1 MSAPATEIM
10 ARSLASLAGLYALRF
25 LAIAFSLIAGI
36 GAFILFLQFGS
47 VDGID
52 ALDVTR
58 AVLILIST
66 QWLALGATVAL
77 IGLTSRARPP
87 KYDPKAPIKGRTVV
101 LVPVYNEDPLVTF
114 ARIAA
119 MDASLAATGDAASVH
134 FAVLSDTRNDLIAAR
149 EKLIFARLVAERNAV
164 GRFFYRRREQ
174 NTGKKA
180 GNIEDFITRSGGA
193 YDYAVILDADS
204 LMEGETILQMIRRME
219 AEPRLGLL
227 QTLPKVIRARSRFG
241 RAMQFAAA
249 FFSPIFARGLAMV
262 QGETGPFWGHNAIVR
277 TRAFAES
284 CGLPALKG
292 KPPFGGH
299 VMSHDYVEAA
309 LLARAGWIVRLDDD
323 LGGSYEEG
331 PENIVDHAKR
341 DRRWCQGNLQHSR
354 IIGAPGLRLWSRFV
368 FSQGIMAYIAPLFWV
383 GFILASIAAPLLAP
397 PPDYFPTP
405 YWPIPYFPP
414 SEASKAIS
422 LAIGIFGLLFLP
434 KVLIAT
440 RMALTGAAKGFG
452 GPILA
457 FASTLSELALS
468 SITAP
473 VLLMYSTRSVL
484 QVVMGRD
491 GGWPTNN
498 RGDGTLSLKDSF
510 AASHWIVTIGLVGLM
525 TTWFFAPGL
534 LLWLL
539 PVGLPMVFAP
549 LILSWS
555 SRPSRSRLMGVP
567 SEYAKPAVVKLHDE
581 VLNRWALDAETEQEQ
596 DPRQP
601 KKELS
606 AHHG

>member
-1 MSAPATEIM
+1 MGQGLIS
-10 ARSLASLAGLYALRF
+10 RAGLYTLRAFAVALSL
-25 LAIAFSLIAGI
+25 LAGG
-36 GAFILFLQFGS
+36 GAFVLFLQFGA

-52 ALDVTR
+52 TLDVTR
-58 AVLILIST
+58 ALLILIST
-66 QWLALGATVAL
+66 LWLAWGAVQAL
-77 IGLTSRARPP
+77 IGLTSTARPMP
-87 KYDPKAPIKGRTVV
+87 ETPGPITGRTVV

-119 MDASLAATGDAASVH
+119 MDASIAATNCGTEVH

-149 EKLIFARLVAERNAV
+149 ERQMFAKLVAEQGAV
-164 GRFFYRRREQ
+164 GRFFYRRREA
-174 NTGKKA
+174 NVGKKA
-180 GNIEDFITRSGGA
+180 GNIEDFITRSGAA

-204 LMEGETILQMIRRME
+204 LMEGETIVRMIRRME

-241 RAMQFAAA
+241 RAMQFSAS
-249 FFSPIFARGLAMV
+249 FFSPVFARGLAMM

-277 TRAFAES
+277 VRAFAES
-284 CGLPALKG
+284 CGLPPLRG
-292 KPPFGGH
+292 TPPFGGH

-309 LLARAGWIVRLDDD
+309 LLARGGWIVRLDDD

-354 IIGAPGLRLWSRFV
+354 IIGAPGLRAWSRFV
-368 FSQGIMAYIAPLFWV
+368 FAQGIMAYIAPLFWL

-414 SEASKAIS
+414 SEASKAIG
-422 LAIGIFGLLFLP
+422 LAIGIFGLLLLP
-434 KVLIAT
+434 KILIAA
-440 RMALTGAAKGFG
+440 RAALRGKATEFG
-452 GPILA
+452 GPGIA
-457 FASTLSELALS
+457 FASTLAELALS

-484 QVVMGRD
+484 QVILGRD

-510 AASHWIVTIGLVGLM
+510 LAAHWIVTIGLVGLM
-525 TTWFFAPGL
+525 ATWAFAPGL

-539 PVGLPMVFAP
+539 PVGLPMVLAP
-549 LILSWS
+549 LILWWT

-567 SEYAKPAVVKLHDE
+567 SEYAKPAVMRRHDE
-581 VLNRWALDAETEQEQ
+581 VLDRWAREATHDPAAEPSRAPLPEVTAQN
-596 DPRQP
+596 
-601 KKELS
+601 
-606 AHHG
+606 G

>member
-1 MSAPATEIM
+1 M

-66 QWLALGATVAL
+66 QWLALGATVAM
-77 IGLTSRARPP
+77 IGLPSRARPP
-87 KYDPKAPIKGRTVV
+87 KYDPKAPIAGRTVV

-164 GRFFYRRREQ
+164 GRFFYRRREL

-249 FFSPIFARGLAMV
+249 FFSPVFARGLAMV

-292 KPPFGGH
+292 KTPFGGH

-452 GPILA
+452 GAVLG

-596 DPRQP
+596 DARQP

>member
-1 MSAPATEIM
+1 M
-10 ARSLASLAGLYALRF
+10 ARSLASRAGLYALRF
-25 LAIAFSLIAGI
+25 VAIAFSLIAGI

-66 QWLALGATVAL
+66 QWLALGATVAM
-77 IGLTSRARPP
+77 IGLPSRARPP
-87 KYDPKAPIKGRTVV
+87 NYDPAAPIKGRTVV

-180 GNIEDFITRSGGA
+180 GNIEDFITRSGAA

-241 RAMQFAAA
+241 RAMQFAAS
-249 FFSPIFARGLAMV
+249 FFSPVFARGLAMV

-277 TRAFAES
+277 VRAFAES

-354 IIGAPGLRLWSRFV
+354 IIGAPGLRMWSRFV

-383 GFILASIAAPLLAP
+383 GFILASIAAPLMAP

-414 SEASKAIS
+414 SEASKAIG

-452 GPILA
+452 GAALG

-484 QVVMGRD
+484 QVAMGRD

-510 AASHWIVTIGLVGLM
+510 AAAHWIVTIGLVGLM
-525 TTWFFAPGL
+525 ATWFFAPGL

-539 PVGLPMVFAP
+539 PVGLPMVFSP

-581 VLNRWALDAETEQEQ
+581 VLDRWALDAETEQEQ
-596 DPRQP
+596 DARQP

>member
-1 MSAPATEIM
+1 MTLTLIS
-10 ARSLASLAGLYALRF
+10 RAGLYALRSF
-25 LAIAFSLIAGI
+25 ALALSLLSGV

-66 QWLALGATVAL
+66 LWLAWGAVQAL
-77 IGLTSRARPP
+77 IGLTSTAKPP
-87 KYDPKAPIKGRTVV
+87 KYDPKAPIRGRTAI

-119 MDASLAATGDAASVH
+119 MDASLIATGETAQIH

-149 EKLIFARLVAERNAV
+149 EKQIFARLVAERNAV
-164 GRFFYRRREQ
+164 GRFFYRRREL

-241 RAMQFAAA
+241 RAMQFSAA
-249 FFSPIFARGLAMV
+249 FFSPVFARGLAMF

-277 TRAFAES
+277 VRAFAES
-284 CGLPALKG
+284 CGLPPLRG

-309 LLARAGWIVRLDDD
+309 LLARSRWIVRLDDD
-323 LGGSYEEG
+323 LGGSFEEG

-341 DRRWCQGNLQHSR
+341 DRRWCQGNLQHGR
-354 IIGAPGLRLWSRFV
+354 IIGAPGLRMWSRFV
-368 FSQGIMAYIAPLFWV
+368 FAQGIMAYIAPLFWL

-422 LAIGIFGLLFLP
+422 LAIGIFGLLLLP
-434 KVLIAT
+434 KILIAAKASLSG
-440 RMALTGAAKGFG
+440 RAKGFG
-452 GPILA
+452 GAGLSFSST
-457 FASTLSELALS
+457 FAELALS
-468 SITAP
+468 SLTAP
-473 VLLMYSTRSVL
+473 VLLMYATRSVL
-484 QVVMGRD
+484 QVAMGRD

-510 AASHWIVTIGLVGLM
+510 LASHWIVTIGLVGLM
-525 TTWFFAPGL
+525 ATWTFAPGL

-539 PVGLPMVFAP
+539 PVGLPMMFSP

-581 VLNRWALDAETEQEQ
+581 VLDRWTLDAEREQ
-596 DPRQP
+596 DQDARQP

>member
-1 MSAPATEIM
+1 M
-10 ARSLASLAGLYALRF
+10 ALSLASRAGLYALRF
-25 LAIAFSLIAGI
+25 LAIAFSLLAGI

-66 QWLALGATVAL
+66 QWLALGATVAM
-77 IGLTSRARPP
+77 IGLPSRARPP

-119 MDASLAATGDAASVH
+119 MDASLAATGDTAEVH

-149 EKLIFARLVAERNAV
+149 EKLIFARLVAERNAI
-164 GRFFYRRREQ
+164 GRFFYRRREL

-204 LMEGETILQMIRRME
+204 LMEGETILQMVRRME

-249 FFSPIFARGLAMV
+249 FFSPVFARGLAMV

-309 LLARAGWIVRLDDD
+309 LLARGGWIVRLDDD

-383 GFILASIAAPLLAP
+383 GFILASIAAPLMAP

-434 KVLIAT
+434 KVLIAL
-440 RMALTGAAKGFG
+440 RMSVTGAAKGFG

-473 VLLMYSTRSVL
+473 VLLMYSTRSVM

-549 LILSWS
+549 VILSWS

-581 VLNRWALDAETEQEQ
+581 VLNRWALDVEAEQEQ
-596 DPRQP
+596 DARQP

>member
-1 MSAPATEIM
+1 MPAPATEIM

-219 AEPRLGLL
+219 AQPRLGLL

-539 PVGLPMVFAP
+539 PVGLPMVFSP